1 MLIAALISLLLLLL
15 SSPSAEANVLL
26 TIQDTTMVGGVMRVK
41 HARLHFR
48 WDNTVYD
55 SDYLDNDEASTR
67 LVNLMQAMG
76 PESIDSVSVV
86 AYASPE
92 GVYEHNMM
100 LSRKRAAEFS
110 KVLKPKLGN
119 MGFPVN
125 VRPGGES
132 WALLVE
138 RVKADSTM
146 SETARKRVLD
156 QIADGSISVA
166 TRKWRFMHGSLGA
179 TREEGDVYHYILVNH
194 YRFLRCLDIHIHYK
208 EAEISPLAPL
218 GRNDKEDIV
227 SPVDTTVIPDSP
239 SVAKDTTA
247 VIPGIPA
254 VIPSE
259 AEESRDIAVIP
270 SEVEESPRR
279 PILGISTNIPYDIT
293 WIPQYGLTSV
303 PSFSVE
309 YYPVKGK
316 YTFGADLEFSHWLHP
331 DEHRYNQ
338 IHNLTLWGR
347 RYFKRTEDRFKGA
360 YLLANLNAA
369 EYGIGMNAGK
379 GWEGEGIGASVGG
392 GWKVYIGKYFFLDMG
407 GALGAFYSWYD
418 PYVWGDDATGRYYY
432 DYAGAPEDFVKRSKR
447 LVWFGP
453 TRVYFSVGIDF
464 YGKRR

>member
-1 MLIAALISLLLLLL
+1 MLLAFLISLLFMLL
-15 SSPSAEANVLL
+15 SSPTAEANVLL
-26 TIQDTTMVGGVMRVK
+26 TVQNSVMVGDIVK
-41 HARLHFR
+41 VTHAQLHFR
-48 WDNTVYD
+48 WDNTTYD
-55 SDYLDNDEASTR
+55 SDYLDNSEAATK
-67 LVNLMQAMG
+67 LVDLLKAMG

-110 KVLKPKLGN
+110 RALKPKLGN

-259 AEESRDIAVIP
+259 
-270 SEVEESPRR
+270 VEESPRR
-279 PILGISTNIPYDIT
+279 PVLGISTNIPYDIT

-316 YTFGADLEFSHWLHP
+316 YAFGADLELSHWLHP

-392 GWKVYIGKYFFLDMG
+392 GWKVYIGKHFFLDMG

-418 PYVWGDDATGRYYY
+418 PYVWGNDATGRYYY
-432 DYAGAPEDFVKRSKR
+432 DYSGAPEDFVKRSKR
-447 LVWFGP
+447 LLWFGP

>member
-55 SDYLDNDEASTR
+55 SDYLDNDEASTS

-110 KVLKPKLGN
+110 KVLKPKLCN

-194 YRFLRCLDIHIHYK
+194 YLFLRCLDIHIHYK

-279 PILGISTNIPYDIT
+279 PVLGISTNIPYDIT

-316 YTFGADLEFSHWLHP
+316 YTFGADLEFSHWLHTE
-331 DEHRYNQ
+331 EHRYNQ

-347 RYFKRTEDRFKGA
+347 RYFNRTEDRFKGA
-360 YLLANLNAA
+360 YLLANVNAA

-418 PYVWGDDATGRYYY
+418 PYVWGNDATGRYYY
-432 DYAGAPEDFVKRSKR
+432 DYSGAPEDFVKRSKR
-447 LVWFGP
+447 LLWFGP

>member
-1 MLIAALISLLLLLL
+1 MLLAFLISLLFMLL
-15 SSPSAEANVLL
+15 SSPTAEANVLL
-26 TIQDTTMVGGVMRVK
+26 TVQNSVMVGDIVK
-41 HARLHFR
+41 VTHAQLHFR
-48 WDNTVYD
+48 WDNTTYD
-55 SDYLDNDEASTR
+55 SDYLDNSEAATK
-67 LVNLMQAMG
+67 LVDLLKAMG

-110 KVLKPKLGN
+110 RALKPKLGN

-156 QIADGSISVA
+156 QIADNSISVA

-259 AEESRDIAVIP
+259 
-270 SEVEESPRR
+270 VEESPRR

-347 RYFKRTEDRFKGA
+347 RYFNRTEDRFKGA

-447 LVWFGP
+447 LLWFGP